1 MISCLFSEIEYACLT
16 DAMGRFLVT
25 LVMKMKRKEPLTLE
39 ELNTLKANI
48 KVPET
53 EVILKRNVN

>member
-1 MISCLFSEIEYACLT
+1 
-16 DAMGRFLVT
+16 MGRFLVT